1 MIKSMTQ
8 FSNVCGASPVN
19 NRILLFYGHGSHF
32 NDGTLR
38 QIVYKNIQPFVL
50 KSGDSINDQPNDNV
64 PNDKLKYLYNVAN
77 IAWMLKYGTIKF
89 SPHHMNSILVEAWD
103 SFKISSGNII
113 RDSFAKTKLPPSA
126 LPT

>member
-1 MIKSMTQ
+1 MAKIH
-8 FSNVCGASPVN
+8 SPIIQRMWRLPCQQSDIV
-19 NRILLFYGHGSHF
+19 LDGHDSHF
-32 NDGTLR
+32 GDGALR
-38 QIVYKNIQPFVL
+38 KMMCKNIQPFVL
-50 KSGDSINDQPNDNV
+50 KSGNYINSQPIDNV
-64 PNDKLKYLYNVAN
+64 PNAKLKSIYNVVKSMC
-77 IAWMLKYGTIKF
+77 MLKCGTKRF